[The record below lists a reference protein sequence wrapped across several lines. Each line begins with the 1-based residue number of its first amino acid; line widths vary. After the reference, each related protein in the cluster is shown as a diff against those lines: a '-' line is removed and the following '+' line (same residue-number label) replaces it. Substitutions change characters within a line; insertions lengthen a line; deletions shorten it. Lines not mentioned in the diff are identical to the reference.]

1 MLNASMLTQIDLAVQ
16 QVAQAGHGAV
26 VIVVEKGRPRR
37 LRMEVDL
44 SWDKRPEQVL
54 ELNRSEL

>member
-1 MLNASMLTQIDLAVQ
+1 MLNAAMMTQIDRAVQ
-16 QVAQAGHGAV
+16 QVATMGHGAV

-44 SWDKRPEQVL
+44 SWDKHPEQVL
-54 ELNRSEL
+54 EVNSQG